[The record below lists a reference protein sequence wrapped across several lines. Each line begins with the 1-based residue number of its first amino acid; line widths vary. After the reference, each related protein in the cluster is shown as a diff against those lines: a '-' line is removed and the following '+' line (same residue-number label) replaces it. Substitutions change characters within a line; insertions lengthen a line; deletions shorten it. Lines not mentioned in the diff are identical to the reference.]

1 MSQKI
6 ARYSHGKRR
15 KVNYR
20 NAFRDTFREVTSD
33 KRQKKPSIAYGRI
46 VFKDWKGRKLST

>member
-1 MSQKI
+1 MSYFAKVK
-6 ARYSHGKRR
+6 HGKRR

-20 NAFRDTFREVTSD
+20 NAFRDTFRAVTSD
-33 KRQKKPSIAYGRI
+33 KRKKSASVAFGHT